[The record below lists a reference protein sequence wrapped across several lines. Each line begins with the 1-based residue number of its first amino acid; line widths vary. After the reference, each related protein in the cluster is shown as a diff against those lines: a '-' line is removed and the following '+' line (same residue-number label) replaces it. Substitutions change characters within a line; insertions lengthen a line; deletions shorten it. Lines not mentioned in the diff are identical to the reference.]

1 MTARGREFFIM
12 QLAHALG
19 MTRRRLIT
27 TMDAEELSMWIAYFN
42 EINRP
47 SGQTPGRPGQSRAEL
62 EGALKNFFAVKT
74 KGKKRA

>member
-1 MTARGREFFIM
+1 MTARGREFFIL

-19 MTRRRLIT
+19 MTRRFLLQ
-27 TMDAEELSMWIAYFN
+27 TMDTQELAMWEAYFN

-47 SGQTPGRPGQSRAEL
+47 PGTSHKQTTAQV

-74 KGKKRA
+74 KGKKRG